1 MSTGSNLRHGEYNI
15 GVCPYS
21 QRVIISLEELGI
33 PYHVTP
39 IDTTRKPG
47 WFHCLTGESQV
58 PVIFHEGELVTGSR
72 HIMAYLIDKFS
83 HTSTSVA
90 PSAVGPARIGTMAY
104 TRFYPTF
111 KSALR
116 GKKGAVKALQ
126 SELRELD
133 ETFGK
138 VQKKMSGAFLGGE
151 RFSREDTSIAPMLH
165 LVDVCGPALKG
176 EEYGI
181 PSDCHALRRYLD
193 EARAVRSFAKSTPP
207 DCVAIEGFRRLLAK
221 GATDA
226 RAQPWLGDML
236 E

>member
-1 MSTGSNLRHGEYNI
+1 MNI
-15 GVCPYS
+15 GDCPFS

-33 PYHVTP
+33 PYRVTP
-39 IDTTRKPG
+39 IDTSRKPG

-58 PVIFHEGELVTGSR
+58 PVIFANGELVTGSR
-72 HIMAYLIDKFS
+72 HIMAYLIDKHS
-83 HTSTSVA
+83 HGSSAIA
-90 PSAVGPARIGTMAY
+90 PSQLGPARVGTMAY

-116 GKKGAVKALQ
+116 GKRGALQ
-126 SELRELD
+126 ALRNELRDLN
-133 ETFGK
+133 TTLAK
-138 VQKKMSGAFLGGE
+138 VQKKTSGALLGGD

-181 PSDCHALRRYLD
+181 PSDCLALKRYLD
-193 EARAVRSFAKSTPP
+193 YARAMPSFAKSAPP
-207 DCVAIEGFRRLLAK
+207 ELVAIEGFKKLIQK
-221 GATDA
+221 GSKDS